1 MKTEVIKVT
10 KETDEGI
17 FKAAEILK
25 NGGLVAIPT
34 ETVYGLAANAF
45 DEKAVE
51 KIFEAKGRPSDNPLI
66 VHISEL
72 SQWSALVER
81 IPENAMRLAKA
92 FWPGP
97 LTIILKKSELI
108 PLRTSGNLETVG
120 VRMPLHPIARAII
133 SAAGVPLA
141 APSAN
146 TSGKPSPTTAE
157 HCKKDLD
164 GLVPLIVDSGKCS
177 VGVESTVITLEGEV
191 PRVLRPG
198 GISVEMLTEVLGEV
212 EVDPAVFE
220 KLAEG
225 AVAASPGMKYKH
237 YSPNAKVTIIKGSFE
252 KFKAFLET
260 QDRESTVALVFEGEG
275 KELCVP
281 FIEYGKEH
289 DGSSQAHGIFD
300 ALRKVDE
307 TKAKNAFARFP
318 EKDGVGLAVFNRLV
332 RAAAFN
338 IIEL

>member
-1 MKTEVIKVT
+1 MKTEVLKV
-10 KETDEGI
+10 EHEGDEGI
-17 FKAAEILK
+17 LKAAELLK
-25 NGGLVAIPT
+25 KGEVVAIPT

-45 DEKAVE
+45 DEKAVA

-72 SQWSALVER
+72 SQWDALVESV
-81 IPENAMRLAKA
+81 PENAMKLAKA

-97 LTIILKKSELI
+97 LTIILKKSNLI
-108 PLRTSGNLETVG
+108 PLRTSGGLDTVG

-146 TSGKPSPTTAE
+146 ISGKPSPTSAK
-157 HCKKDLD
+157 HCEKDLD
-164 GLVPLIVDSGKCS
+164 GRVPLIIDSGDCS
-177 VGVESTVITLEGEV
+177 VGVESTVITLAGEV

-212 EVDPAVFE
+212 EVDSAVFE
-220 KLAEG
+220 KLADG

-237 YSPNAKVTIIKGSFE
+237 YSPSAKVTIVKGGFE
-252 KFKAFLET
+252 KFRAFVESMEK
-260 QDRESTVALVFEGEG
+260 ESTVALVFDGEG
-275 KELCVP
+275 RELSVP
-281 FIEYGKEH
+281 FIEYGKAH
-289 DGSSQAHGIFD
+289 DGLSQAHGIFD

-307 TKAKNAFARFP
+307 TGAKNCFARFP

-332 RAAAFN
+332 RAAAFS

>member
-1 MKTEVIKVT
+1 MKTEVIKV
-10 KETDEGI
+10 EHESDERI
-17 FKAAEILK
+17 LKAAELLK
-25 NGGLVAIPT
+25 KGGVVAIPT

-45 DEKAVE
+45 DEKAVA

-72 SQWSALVER
+72 SQWDALVESV
-81 IPENAMRLAKA
+81 PENAMKLAKA

-97 LTIILKKSELI
+97 LTIILKKSNLI
-108 PLRTSGNLETVG
+108 PFRTSGGLDTVG

-146 TSGKPSPTTAE
+146 ISGKPSPTSAK
-157 HCKKDLD
+157 HCEKDLD
-164 GLVPLIVDSGKCS
+164 GRVPLIIDSGDCS
-177 VGVESTVITLEGEV
+177 VGVESTVITLAGEV

-212 EVDPAVFE
+212 EVDSAVFE
-220 KLAEG
+220 KLADGE
-225 AVAASPGMKYKH
+225 VAASPGMKYKH
-237 YSPNAKVTIIKGSFE
+237 YSPSAKVTIVKGSFE
-252 KFKAFLET
+252 KFRAFVEGMEK
-260 QDRESTVALVFEGEG
+260 ESTVALVFDGEG
-275 KELCVP
+275 RELSVP
-281 FIEYGKEH
+281 FIEYGKAH
-289 DGSSQAHGIFD
+289 DGLSQAHGIFD

-307 TKAKNAFARFP
+307 TGAKNCFARFP
-318 EKDGVGLAVFNRLV
+318 EKAGVGLAVFNRLV
-332 RAAAFN
+332 RAAAFS